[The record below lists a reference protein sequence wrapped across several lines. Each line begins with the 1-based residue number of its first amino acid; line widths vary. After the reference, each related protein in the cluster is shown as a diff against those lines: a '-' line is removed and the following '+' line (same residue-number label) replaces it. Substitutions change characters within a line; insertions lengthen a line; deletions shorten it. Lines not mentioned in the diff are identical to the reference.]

1 MIQRRDAATP
11 ASREPRAASP
21 FWCRSGWRALRRR
34 RDSDRRNR
42 VLSRGRKGG
51 DGARDER
58 DLVNHEPPRM
68 DEHDGEVERTEVL
81 LVLEVRVTS
90 YEYVVIPRQRCE

>member
-1 MIQRRDAATP
+1 
-11 ASREPRAASP
+11 
-21 FWCRSGWRALRRR
+21 
-34 RDSDRRNR
+34 
-42 VLSRGRKGG
+42 
-51 DGARDER
+51 
-58 DLVNHEPPRM
+58 M